1 MTKRATCLFW
11 QVANPDVLSRR
22 VVLLNQPAGVARGAI
37 AAKASSVTSGMF
49 LAAAERL
56 AQEVTKEDLAVGSV
70 FPRTIDT
77 LGDTARSVGVAV
89 VRRAKQDGVAELD
102 RNVAALVAV

>member
-1 MTKRATCLFW
+1 
-11 QVANPDVLSRR
+11 
-22 VVLLNQPAGVARGAI
+22 
-37 AAKASSVTSGMF
+37 MF

-89 VRRAKQDGVAELD
+89 VRRKQDGVVNLD
-102 RNVAALVAV
+102 RNVSGVDCRGDSNEEDVGVHHIENNKKTRDIVLALFLLLFLLFLL